1 LELAEVV
8 VLVEQELV
16 VVQVPAESVPMVRVE
31 HEVLVV
37 AQELVEL
44 EELQVQAEFP
54 VHRVLVA

>member
-16 VVQVPAESVPMVRVE
+16 VVQVPVESVLM
-31 HEVLVV
+31 VLVELAVLAV

-44 EELQVQAEFP
+44 EELPVQVEFQ

>member
-8 VLVEQELV
+8 VLVEQELA
-16 VVQVPAESVPMVRVE
+16 VVQVPVESVLM
-31 HEVLVV
+31 VLVELAVLAV